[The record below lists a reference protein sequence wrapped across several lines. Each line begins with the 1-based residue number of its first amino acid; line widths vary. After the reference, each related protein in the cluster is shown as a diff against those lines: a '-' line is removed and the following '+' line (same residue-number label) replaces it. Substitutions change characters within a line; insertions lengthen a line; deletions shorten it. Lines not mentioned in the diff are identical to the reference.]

1 MSIYGP
7 ALVWDASLWRM
18 GSFEGSTAI
27 RGFIEDWRVAY
38 QEFEIELE
46 EFLDLGNGVIFTV
59 VRQDARAVDS
69 DRHVQ
74 LREAWVSVSA
84 GDVVVQMAA
93 YPDIDETRA
102 AAEQA
107 AGLSE

>member
-1 MSIYGP
+1 
-7 ALVWDASLWRM
+7 
-18 GSFEGSTAI
+18 
-27 RGFIEDWRVAY
+27 
-38 QEFEIELE
+38 
-46 EFLDLGNGVIFTV
+46 V
-59 VRQDARAVDS
+59 VRHGARAVDS

-93 YPDIDETRA
+93 YPDIHETRA